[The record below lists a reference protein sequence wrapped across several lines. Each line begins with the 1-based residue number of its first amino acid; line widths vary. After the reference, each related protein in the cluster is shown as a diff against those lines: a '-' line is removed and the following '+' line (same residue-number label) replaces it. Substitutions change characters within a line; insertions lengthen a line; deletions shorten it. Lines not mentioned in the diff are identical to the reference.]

1 MRYIVE
7 EKVQLENGEKH
18 WIPLFNK
25 EGFTK
30 VLSSKAEARNYL
42 HDKGYT
48 INSPDILLVEVR

>member
-1 MRYIVE
+1 MRYIIE
-7 EKVQLENGEKH
+7 HKVRLENGEKH

-42 HDKGYT
+42 HDAGYT
-48 INSPDILLVEVR
+48 IDNPDVRITEVR